1 MAGDCFFTDLLEVLN
16 TFFCRGNGRFRES
29 GGNSSGFIAHHEVKR
44 GCVARVVLSVVV
56 NELCH
61 RKVVGPFSGCRAA
74 IDAKIGFKFLVEAFS
89 LSIGLGMIGG
99 GEGYFIVKESAKFFG
114 ELRGELGASIRDQFV
129 IEAESHEYFLE
140 KELSN
145 SFGSDG
151 FLAGRENY
159 PLSKPMVHRDH
170 D

>member
-1 MAGDCFFTDLLEVLN
+1 VAGDCFFTDLLEILD
-16 TFFCRGNGRFRES
+16 TFFCCGNGRFREG

-44 GCVARVVLSVVV
+44 GCIARVVLSVVM

-61 RKVVGPFSGCRAA
+61 RKVIGPFSGCGAA
-74 IDAKIGFKFLVEAFS
+74 IDAKIGFKFLIEAFG
-89 LSIGLGMIGG
+89 LSIGLRMIGSRK
-99 GEGYFIVKESAKFFG
+99 GYFVIKESSKLFG
-114 ELRGELGASIRDQFV
+114 ELRGELWASIRDQLV
-129 IEAESHEYFLE
+129 IKPESQEYFLE

-151 FLAGRENY
+151 FLAGREDY